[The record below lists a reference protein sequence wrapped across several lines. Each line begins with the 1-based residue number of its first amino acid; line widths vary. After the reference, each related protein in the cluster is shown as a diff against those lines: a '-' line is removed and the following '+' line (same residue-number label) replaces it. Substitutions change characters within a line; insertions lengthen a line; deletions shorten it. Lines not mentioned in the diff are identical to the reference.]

1 MNYKESLDYLDELYG
16 MLGYDLGLGR
26 VEALMNKMGNPQ
38 ERVKV
43 IHVAGTNGKGSICS
57 MVSSVLTEAGY
68 KVGVYT
74 SPHLE
79 KYNERI
85 TINGVQITDEDF
97 AKYLTYT
104 KDLCQELVKEN
115 IGQPTVFEVV
125 TGAAFKYFADNNV
138 DFLVLE
144 VGMGGRS
151 DATNIVKKPECT
163 IIASISMDHMEY
175 LGDTLAKIAYEKGG
189 IIKENCPAVLL
200 TGEKEVED
208 TIKAICKEKNSKLY
222 FSSTVGAEIINQDI
236 TGTEFN
242 IKNDV
247 LDMEDVKI
255 GLLGEYQLMNAAEV
269 LMAFKAMN
277 DNGLG
282 LSEETIKAGLAKAKW
297 SGRMEI
303 VEKNPIVI
311 LDGAHNIDGIS
322 MLHKSIE
329 KYFADKKITMLIGI
343 LGDKEYEK
351 MLELIMPVAQ
361 KAVFTEPHSSR
372 KWDVESI
379 GELVEKYNTEI
390 HIEKDI
396 EKAYD
401 LAKSITDKDD
411 AVVCAGSLYLI
422 GELYKLARKSE
433 GSII

>member
-1 MNYKESLDYLDELYG
+1 MNYKESLDYLGELYG

-125 TGAAFKYFADNNV
+125 TGAAFKYFADNKV

-151 DATNIVKKPECT
+151 DATNIVKKPFAYPKIRVCKDT
-163 IIASISMDHMEY
+163 KYCLSINYKMDIFE
-175 LGDTLAKIAYEKGG
+175 
-189 IIKENCPAVLL
+189 
-200 TGEKEVED
+200 
-208 TIKAICKEKNSKLY
+208 
-222 FSSTVGAEIINQDI
+222 
-236 TGTEFN
+236 
-242 IKNDV
+242 
-247 LDMEDVKI
+247 
-255 GLLGEYQLMNAAEV
+255 
-269 LMAFKAMN
+269 
-277 DNGLG
+277 
-282 LSEETIKAGLAKAKW
+282 
-297 SGRMEI
+297 
-303 VEKNPIVI
+303 
-311 LDGAHNIDGIS
+311 
-322 MLHKSIE
+322 
-329 KYFADKKITMLIGI
+329 
-343 LGDKEYEK
+343 
-351 MLELIMPVAQ
+351 
-361 KAVFTEPHSSR
+361 
-372 KWDVESI
+372 
-379 GELVEKYNTEI
+379 
-390 HIEKDI
+390 
-396 EKAYD
+396 
-401 LAKSITDKDD
+401 
-411 AVVCAGSLYLI
+411 
-422 GELYKLARKSE
+422 
-433 GSII
+433 